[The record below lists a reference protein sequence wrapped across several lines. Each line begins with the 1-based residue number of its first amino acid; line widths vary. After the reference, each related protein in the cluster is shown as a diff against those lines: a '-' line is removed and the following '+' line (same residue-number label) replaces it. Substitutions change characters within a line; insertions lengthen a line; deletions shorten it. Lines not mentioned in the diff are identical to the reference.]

1 MATTTDSTLVAIFSN
16 RSDAENA
23 VNDLKA
29 NGFSSNDIYVGSY
42 NDSSSSGTSREWN
55 ATHQHEGGIK
65 GWFKSLFGE
74 DDANTDYR
82 DYETAANQGGVI
94 VSVQANQQQI
104 DRATQILQKYG
115 PSDINEENDTA
126 YGQGAG
132 TTSSSTTGKGTAAKA
147 TSSANTPKAGKRGT
161 NDLPETIPV
170 VQEDLRIG
178 KRSVLRGG
186 VRVYSRVVETPVEET
201 VQLREERVR
210 VDRQQV
216 NRPVNSADL
225 KAGTEQVFEVEEYA
239 EEPVVQKQARV
250 VEEVRVSKDVS
261 ERNETVRDTVRRS
274 EVQVEGLDQGSR
286 ANRGGDYNYDDD
298 FRRDFQTRYGNTGGS
313 YDDYAPAYNYGYQA
327 ANDPRYQGRNWDD
340 VESDLRT
347 NYGREYPNSTW
358 DKMKDSIRYGWDKV
372 TGRARGTAAGASG
385 STR

>member
-1 MATTTDSTLVAIFSN
+1 MATTTDATLVAIFSN

-42 NDSSSSGTSREWN
+42 NDTSNSGTSREWN

-74 DDANTDYR
+74 DDANTEYR

-94 VSVQANQQQI
+94 VSVQASQQQL
-104 DRATQILQKYG
+104 DRATQILEKYN
-115 PSDINEENDTA
+115 PQDINEENDSTA
-126 YGQGAG
+126 ATQALG
-132 TTSSSTTGKGTAAKA
+132 TKRSSTTGAATAAKA
-147 TSSANTPKAGKRGT
+147 SAGASTTKAGKRGA

-170 VQEDLRIG
+170 VQEDLQVG

-216 NRPVNSADL
+216 NRPVTSADL

-261 ERNETVRDTVRRS
+261 ERNQTVRDTVRHS
-274 EVQVEGLDQGSR
+274 EVQVEGLQESSGT
-286 ANRGGDYNYDDD
+286 RGGSYNNDDD

-313 YDDYAPAYNYGYQA
+313 YDDYAPAYNYGSQA

-340 VESDLRT
+340 VESDLRS

-372 TGRARGTAAGASG
+372 TGRARGTAASASG